1 MKAIKNVLVAAMLCA
16 SATVLAQAQTQTPA
30 IAPAVVTAEQKAAVK
45 ELLDAMNFKKMMSQM
60 VGAMAQNFPQ
70 MMDQMVAASDSSMT
84 PEQKAEARKL
94 SGRSGETMMKSL
106 TDIYNDPQI
115 VQGME
120 DIMARAYGSNFA
132 VDEIKAITMFYS
144 SPAGKKMLATQP
156 QLMQQTMPEI
166 MALIA
171 PRMKEVMDKMA
182 KDIAAQAKEQGKANA
197 APAKK

>member
-30 IAPAVVTAEQKAAVK
+30 IAPAIVTAEQKAAVK

-94 SGRSGETMMKSL
+94 SARSGETMMKSL

-182 KDIAAQAKEQGKANA
+182 KDIAAQAKEQGKASA

>member
-1 MKAIKNVLVAAMLCA
+1 
-16 SATVLAQAQTQTPA
+16 
-30 IAPAVVTAEQKAAVK
+30 
-45 ELLDAMNFKKMMSQM
+45 M

-94 SGRSGETMMKSL
+94 SARSGETMMKSL

-182 KDIAAQAKEQGKANA
+182 KDIAAQAKEQGKASA